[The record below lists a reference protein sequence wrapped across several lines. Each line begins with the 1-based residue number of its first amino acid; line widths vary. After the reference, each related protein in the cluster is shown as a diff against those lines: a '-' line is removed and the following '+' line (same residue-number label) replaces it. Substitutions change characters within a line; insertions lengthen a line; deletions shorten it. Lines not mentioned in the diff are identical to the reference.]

1 MVEGREV
8 GDGGIE
14 ERKGGNADSVA
25 QIKFRNRRLYIGYLE
40 RVYKSSFFCF
50 LFLCREEMMRERESQ
65 MH

>member
-8 GDGGIE
+8 EDEGIRGIE

-40 RVYKSSFFCF
+40 RVYNLQKSI
-50 LFLCREEMMRERESQ
+50 RD
-65 MH
+65 